1 MSQAA
6 SAATLASFA
15 ASAKK
20 DELVLFLAHC
30 GEKHAGS
37 VDAARAAAIAYV
49 ASQPHRAAAALAG
62 LRRRA
67 DPPAGSV
74 FTDITRAARGDID
87 PFPPLPG
94 SPAAGASSPSPSAPS
109 LVGSVGDGDGITFGS
124 PAYGARKGASP
135 SMPFLPSQMSGGRG
149 APSGG
154 I

>member
-6 SAATLASFA
+6 SAAALASFA

-74 FTDITRAARGDID
+74 YTELTRAARGVALD
-87 PFPPLPG
+87 
-94 SPAAGASSPSPSAPS
+94 SSC
-109 LVGSVGDGDGITFGS
+109 G
-124 PAYGARKGASP
+124 
-135 SMPFLPSQMSGGRG
+135 
-149 APSGG
+149 
-154 I
+154 

>member
-74 FTDITRAARGDID
+74 FTDITRAARGGG
-87 PFPPLPG
+87 PTLATLTPMTGGCLSFWQPL
-94 SPAAGASSPSPSAPS
+94 
-109 LVGSVGDGDGITFGS
+109 
-124 PAYGARKGASP
+124 
-135 SMPFLPSQMSGGRG
+135 
-149 APSGG
+149 
-154 I
+154 